1 MIFFRLSFCAA
12 VLSFGQCSHSRDPGM
27 VESDEP
33 GGTGSP
39 ETVDISLAM
48 KPTFGEAPAQ
58 EPAPPPPEP
67 AVEAKPMKVAKPKAA
82 KKQPAKPR
90 TEEVKTSNPPIPPL
104 PKTKEPTEIERSKLL
119 NLMRE
124 PTDR

>member
-12 VLSFGQCSHSRDPGM
+12 VLSFGQCSHSRDPDM
-27 VESDEP
+27 AESDSW

-48 KPTFGEAPAQ
+48 KPTFGGAPAE
-58 EPAPPPPEP
+58 EPEPPPPEP
-67 AVEAKPMKVAKPKAA
+67 VVEAKPAKVAKPKAA
-82 KKQPAKPR
+82 RKQPAKPK
-90 TEEVKTSNPPIPPL
+90 TEEVKTSSPPL
-104 PKTKEPTEIERSKLL
+104 PPMPKTKEPSAVDRSKLL

-124 PTDR
+124 PNDR